1 MAKNKF
7 LTQLQ
12 DHEGA
17 IVERYDP
24 HQRVLRTMSP
34 SFNFTFGKGHGLP
47 LGYTVALG
55 GVPKGGKTLLAS
67 ALVGQAHQDYPDGV
81 VLKYDTEYRE
91 EFQATPEQLHDMFGV
106 DDDRY
111 QVFQTNS
118 PMKIFDHIE
127 KDVAAKCEAGMQLVA
142 VIIDSVNGIV
152 GRRSMNA
159 DTVETQQIGDDA
171 KTLGDG
177 FKRILAV
184 QRKYKFAIILTCQVR
199 CEMDKIEQMRGNK
212 LKISIPFAVQ
222 HYAEYFMFVEP
233 DRNKEG
239 KTALDGTAFVDADMG
254 DIRGDAD
261 QVGHKIMGQ
270 MKDSSAGPKK
280 RRFEFTLDYR
290 KGFIN
295 IYEEVFKLGINR
307 GIIERPNN
315 TTYVFKGKTW
325 RGKENIWAALKEDEQ
340 LRMDIVA
347 ELYRR
352 DSMGVYD
359 ADDKREEEG
368 EEVEYVV
375 DPSLGTKK

>member
-1 MAKNKF
+1 MGKNKF

-17 IVERYDP
+17 IIERYDP
-24 HQRVLRTMSP
+24 HQKVLRTRSP
-34 SFNFTFGKGHGLP
+34 SFNFAFGKGHGLP

-55 GVPKGGKTLLAS
+55 GVPKGGKSLLAS
-67 ALVGQAHQDYPDGV
+67 ALVGQAHADYEDGV
-81 VLKYDTEYRE
+81 VLKYDTEFRE
-91 EFQATPEQLHDMFGV
+91 EFQSTPEQMEAMFGI
-106 DDDRY
+106 DNDRY
-111 QVFQTNS
+111 QVFQTNN
-118 PMKIFDHIE
+118 PMQIFDHIE
-127 KDVAAKCEAGMQLVA
+127 KDVAAQCQAGMNLVA
-142 VIIDSVNGIV
+142 VIIDSVNGIT

-159 DTVETQQIGDDA
+159 DTIETQQIGDDA

-184 QRKYKFAIILTCQVR
+184 QRKHRFAMILTCQVR
-199 CEMDKIEQMRGNK
+199 CEMDKLEQMRGNK

-239 KTALDGTAFVDADMG
+239 RTAIDGSDFIDTDNG
-254 DIRGDAD
+254 DIRGDGD

-290 KGFIN
+290 KGFVN
-295 IYEEVFKLGINR
+295 VYEEVFKLGINR
-307 GIIERPNN
+307 SVIERPNQS
-315 TTYVFKGKTW
+315 TYSFRGKTW
-325 RGKENIWAALKEDEQ
+325 KGKENIWKSLREDEQ

-347 ELYRR
+347 ELYKR

-359 ADDKREEEG
+359 ADDKADEEG
-368 EEVEYVV
+368 ESVEYVI
-375 DPSLGTKK
+375 DPSLGKK